1 MTNTKTKELIFIF
14 LAIFGQLFASMNIS
28 FLNAYLK
35 KTQWY
40 DDLFFASDQLLF
52 YYWMLF
58 TVYGRIF
65 GAYFIGKY
73 ADKFGFFKSIVFV
86 SKSFIVVS
94 VLCAAFCLTHEL
106 GYEINLGLY
115 LFRFFYC
122 FLEPAALILPSL
134 YLLNFND
141 TFSHYKFS
149 MLLIAAVFI
158 AKSASH
164 HLMYLPPALIRFWYI
179 LPLISTALSWGIYS
193 NLAKNSTSLTA
204 TTQKKSPM
212 PFQLK
217 ILSTLFGAAC
227 ATGVFYHH
235 FFVSYYSVNINIVDA
250 RFDLGSV
257 VYYTLCGLFLFPAAK
272 LCEKFGLYNT
282 TRISLGML
290 FILGI
295 NSIFASPTSI
305 MYLVQQVLFSF
316 FSALFIAPMLI
327 VLHRL
332 YKSCLRFSDTMFWFM
347 LGFSGCTVLAFYE
360 QQIALQKRFSGIGWC
375 VYSASIFLCLIVTYK
390 FRSHTILGER
400 SKADSDSTIKLF
412 EA

>member
-35 KTQWY
+35 KTQGY
-40 DDLFFASDQLLF
+40 VDVFFASDELLF
-52 YYWMLF
+52 IYWMLL
-58 TVYGRIF
+58 TVFGRIF

-86 SKSFIVVS
+86 SKSFVVLS

-106 GYEINLGLY
+106 SYEINRGFY

-134 YLLNFND
+134 YLLNLND

-149 MLLIAAVFI
+149 TLLTAAVFI
-158 AKSASH
+158 AKSASY
-164 HLMYLPPALIRFWYI
+164 HLMYLPPALMGFWYV

-193 NLAKNSTSLTA
+193 NLAKNSTSLIA

-250 RFDLGSV
+250 NFDLGSV

-272 LCEKFGLYNT
+272 LCEKFGLYKT

-290 FILGI
+290 FILGM
-295 NSIFASPTSI
+295 NSILASPTSI
-305 MYLVQQVLFSF
+305 MYLVQQLFFSF
-316 FSALFIAPMLI
+316 FSALFIAPML
-327 VLHRL
+327 VLSRL
-332 YKSCLRFSDTMFWFM
+332 HKKFSSFSDTMFWFM

-360 QQIALQKRFSGIGWC
+360 QQIALQKGFSGISWC
-375 VYSASIFLCLIVTYK
+375 VYSASIFLCLIAIYK

-400 SKADSDSTIKLF
+400 SKADSAPSIKLF